1 MKKLQILALSMLLS
15 TGFIAQAS
23 QGQAKQGGKDKQ
35 GQAKQGK
42 QDLTQQIT
50 DATTAIGS
58 PLSDALVATY
68 ANQLN
73 PAISKLS
80 TNSTNDEI
88 KAINNIMKNI
98 KVALLQLHPKA
109 KPVLTEPVLTA

>member
-1 MKKLQILALSMLLS
+1 MKKLQILAITMLLS
-15 TGFIAQAS
+15 ISFIAQA
-23 QGQAKQGGKDKQ
+23 ANTKPR
-35 GQAKQGK
+35 GK
-42 QDLTQQIT
+42 QDLTQQIA

-88 KAINNIMKNI
+88 KAVNQIIQNIR
-98 KVALLQLHPKA
+98 VALLQLHPKA
-109 KPVLTEPVLTA
+109 AAVITA